1 VKFFNVA
8 SIAVLESLGTVTEVG
23 VSPLGSTDV
32 KVEVLFSPRSNYSM
46 DIIVKLSL
54 LTQKLVWLQTP
65 TKYSRPLS
73 LDQNELVK
81 NTYVCVQRTVDG

>member
-1 VKFFNVA
+1 MKFFNVA

-54 LTQKLVWLQTP
+54 LTQKLV
-65 TKYSRPLS
+65 
-73 LDQNELVK
+73 
-81 NTYVCVQRTVDG
+81 